1 MNAVR
6 GDLVYPYLQARVKPL
21 FRLLLCYCYLKD
33 TAIIFH
39 VYDYA
44 PINFHFKIGRFC
56 LEKNV
61 SM

>member
-1 MNAVR
+1 MNAVQ
-6 GDLVYPYLQARVKPL
+6 GDLVYLYVQVRVKRFPN
-21 FRLLLCYCYLKD
+21 RCYGND

-44 PINFHFKIGRFC
+44 PINFHFKIGRIC
-56 LEKNV
+56 LEKNG